1 VVILLTTLDRPCHDR
16 RNSMLTRILAPLA
29 VLALLS
35 GCAAS
40 EVTQGPTGPEAA
52 ATTVDS
58 IDGVLGTFLVD
69 GDGRTLYLF
78 TVDEPGVSNC
88 DEACLQAWPPLL
100 TSGDPT
106 AAGSADAALLGTLT
120 RGDGTLQVTYAGWPL
135 YLFAADAAPGDV
147 NGQGVNDVWFVVAPD
162 GMMITGAADEP
173 DAPAGGAY
181 SY

>member
-1 VVILLTTLDRPCHDR
+1 MRK
-16 RNSMLTRILAPLA
+16 RILASLA
-29 VLALLS
+29 TLALLS
-35 GCAAS
+35 ACGAAEDAQPSGSAADPAPAAS
-40 EVTQGPTGPEAA
+40 STTV
-52 ATTVDS
+52 TTVD
-58 IDGVLGTFLVD
+58 GALGTFLAD

-100 TSGDPT
+100 TAGDP
-106 AAGSADAALLGTLT
+106 AVAGSADATLLGTLT
-120 RGDGTLQVTYAGWPL
+120 RADGTLQVTYAGWPL

>member
-1 VVILLTTLDRPCHDR
+1 
-16 RNSMLTRILAPLA
+16 MFTRILAPFA

-40 EVTQGPTGPEAA
+40 DDVADAGGSAA
-52 ATTVDS
+52 ATTVGTV
-58 IDGVLGTFLVD
+58 DGELGTFLVD

-100 TSGDPT
+100 TAGAPA

-120 RGDGTLQVTYAGWPL
+120 RDDGTLQVTYAGWPL
-135 YLFAADAAPGDV
+135 YLFAADAAPGAV

-162 GMMITGAADEP
+162 GMMIPGDTGAPSEP
-173 DAPAGGAY
+173 SSSVYGY
-181 SY
+181 